1 MEGSH
6 DLVRR
11 MWTDYREGG
20 VERAL
25 PLLHPEVEFVSVD
38 GATHHGHDGVRGFF
52 KAFADQG
59 QTFEASP
66 YSFEGQGDAV
76 LVAGHR
82 RIHSAAGTSGAYLYF
97 VHTIRDGTITR
108 LSAHATREAALADL
122 RRHEQPPEPA
132 AAD

>member
-11 MWTDYREGG
+11 MWQTYREGG
-20 VERAL
+20 VEAAL
-25 PLLHPEVEFVSVD
+25 PLLHPDVEFVASD
-38 GATHHGHDGVRGFF
+38 GTDYEGHDGVRRFF
-52 KAFADQG
+52 KNFDDHG

-82 RIHSAAGTSGAYLYF
+82 RIRSADGTSGAYLYF
-97 VHTIRDGTITR
+97 VHVIHDGLIAR

-122 RRHEQPPEPA
+122 RRSEREPA
-132 AAD
+132 G